1 MIACVWMHCHGG
13 LHPSNYVTQRG
24 GVTSAAHAQATQVAR
39 NITTNEMANWPRYRY
54 LRAPD
59 QSFANPFDRGWRS
72 NCLDAVFPDAMAA
85 PGVVLHDPKP

>member
-1 MIACVWMHCHGG
+1 MHA
-13 LHPSNYVTQRG
+13 R
-24 GVTSAAHAQATQVAR
+24 AQATQVAR